1 MKKRAMIWLFCL
13 LSLFL
18 VQTRVQAIELSL
30 LQMSVLENL
39 NLSNEKLESQGL
51 DVKDGLVQALS
62 TEIANRSTSPTDL
75 PASLAYWSYSYPSY
89 LVVVPISEGWS
100 YIDGARCHVANYAEF
115 SMITVFEGINQ
126 GCQLTVDYYG
136 HVLFVNAH
144 YKMQLVPAGVIYE
157 HTYDNAIVVTGL
169 NQVMYAF

>member
-1 MKKRAMIWLFCL
+1 MKKLAMMLFCL
-13 LSLFL
+13 LSLFF
-18 VQTRVQAIELSL
+18 VQTHIQAIELSSA
-30 LQMSVLENL
+30 QMHVIENL

-51 DVKDGLVQALS
+51 EIKDGLIQALS
-62 TEIANRSTSPTDL
+62 TEIANRSTNPTDL
-75 PASLAYWSYSYPSY
+75 PATLAYWAHSYPSY

-126 GCQLTVDYYG
+126 GSQLTVDYYG
-136 HVLFVNAH
+136 HVLFINAH
-144 YKMQLVPAGVIYE
+144 YKMKMTAGGVIYE
-157 HTYDNAIVVTGL
+157 HTYDNAVVVTGL